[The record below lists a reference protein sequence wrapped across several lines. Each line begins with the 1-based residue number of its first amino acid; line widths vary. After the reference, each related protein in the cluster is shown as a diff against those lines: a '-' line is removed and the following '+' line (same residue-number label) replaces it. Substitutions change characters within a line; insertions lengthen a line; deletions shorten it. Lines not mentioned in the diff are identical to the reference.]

1 MANLYIECPNIVASM
16 YAQTKL
22 RDVFGFQILRE
33 KQKPHFSDRFVV
45 VSPPKY
51 CARTLGMYP
60 KEDDPFDWKSREY
73 HYEKGCKDCDKVRN
87 DKPVI
92 CYTPSTIDQD
102 GNETYEKNHKWIPL
116 MDALALIKLTESP
129 APTN

>member
-16 YAQTKL
+16 YAQSKL

-45 VSPPKY
+45 VSPPPAYAK
-51 CARTLGMYP
+51 
-60 KEDDPFDWKSREY
+60 
-73 HYEKGCKDCDKVRN
+73 

-92 CYTPSTIDQD
+92 CYSPPTIDQD
-102 GNETYEKNHKWIPL
+102 GNETYEKDHEWIP
-116 MDALALIKLTESP
+116 MMQALALIKLTESP
-129 APTN
+129 ANL